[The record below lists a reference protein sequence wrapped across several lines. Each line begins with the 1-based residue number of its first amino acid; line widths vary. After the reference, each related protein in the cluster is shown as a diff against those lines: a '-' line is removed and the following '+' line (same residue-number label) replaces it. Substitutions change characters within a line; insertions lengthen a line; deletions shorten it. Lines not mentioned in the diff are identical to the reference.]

1 MRQETCLTRNNI
13 DPVAEGPC
21 ADEEG
26 EEVEAIAVERMT
38 VECPSQCSFEFS
50 PVCGSDG
57 RTYNNKCHLRVEAC
71 RAGSKLKIIH
81 KGQFYLMQML
91 FVVILKI
98 FKNF

>member
-21 ADEEG
+21 AEEEG
-26 EEVEAIAVERMT
+26 EEVEAIAVERS

-81 KGQFYLMQML
+81 KGQSSLMKIP
-91 FVVILKI
+91 FVVILEILKYL
-98 FKNF
+98 